1 MTSGGPT
8 SSNRLRAAIGP
19 VLWTLAL
26 AAIVLRRPALFG
38 ASAQTLSLFTLYLAF
53 YVVVPGVLL
62 FRCLRRD
69 GDWLMALGMGWTFGF
84 AAQAIAYVALKIAR
98 LDALFPYFAAVNVP
112 LAWLAWRTRGTKSA
126 TGAPSSGRA
135 QPIAAV
141 LLLAVIALAI
151 QRLNLYPIQPLHWFP
166 HPDLLFHAGN
176 AAELANHFPLFDP
189 RFAGDRLT
197 YHFFSYAF
205 AAGAHQVAGIPALD
219 FLGCVGAPAMIALL
233 AIQVFNAGRVFSARA
248 AGGLLAAALVVF
260 QADFGYDPSAFRTAF
275 NNLFNHGIYNSVTTC
290 PGLVLV
296 AAIAIELWCW
306 FRAERVTRGSVLALF
321 ALGLTASGVKGS
333 VMPVVVAGA
342 FAALVFTWVRDKPQR
357 GRASSALLLLGLSA
371 VPMTAYLSL
380 APDSYAS
387 TMFHFAPALVVETS
401 SSFPWIAERLGF
413 APASAPTWLALAL
426 TPVWIA
432 GYLALIGFAVI
443 SVPRARRRA
452 WSAPEYALLGVAAS
466 GLLLAWA
473 LAAPGQSQLF
483 FLDNGQ
489 LALAILASASVLL
502 CKPTR
507 IARVAALLVALA
519 LATPL
524 ALGTWHDVTLQL
536 ERDRNAREARPPPTQ
551 AALETIAWLREHTP
565 TDAIL
570 VRRKPDLLLSA
581 FAERRSFYETELHR
595 PEHHVWGWEKSNG
608 SPYVVNEPSPAGV
621 ERDRLQ
627 RRFLDDPSAATLRE
641 LRAAILRDAPIYVIY
656 DQFEGRYNARKQI
669 FVAARPL
676 DPRTLPANTEML
688 ALEYESRTARVY
700 RVRAP

>member
-1 MTSGGPT
+1 MTSSG
-8 SSNRLRAAIGP
+8 SVSRASLRAAIGP

-26 AAIVLRRPALFG
+26 VAIVLRRPALFG
-38 ASAQTLSLFTLYLAF
+38 ASAQSLALFTLYLAF
-53 YVVVPGVLL
+53 YVVVPGVLAY
-62 FRCLRRD
+62 RCLRRG
-69 GDWLMALGMGWTFGF
+69 GDWLMTLGIGWTFGF
-84 AAQAIAYVALKIAR
+84 ALQAIAYVALKIAR
-98 LDALFPYFAAVNVP
+98 LDALFPFFAAVNVP
-112 LAWLAWRTRGTKSA
+112 LAWLAWRARGEEHASE
-126 TGAPSSGRA
+126 APSSGRVH
-135 QPIAAV
+135 PIAATV
-141 LLLAVIALAI
+141 LLAVIALAI

-176 AAELANHFPLFDP
+176 AAELAHHFPLFDP

-205 AAGAHQVAGIPALD
+205 SAGAHQVAGIPALD
-219 FLGCVGAPAMIALL
+219 FLGCIGAPVMIALL

-260 QADFGYDPSAFRTAF
+260 QTDFGYDPSAFRTAF
-275 NNLFNHGIYNSVTTC
+275 NNMFNHGVYNSVTTC

-296 AAIAIELWCW
+296 AAIAIELRRW
-306 FRAERVTRGSVLALF
+306 FQVERVTRGAALVLLALGF
-321 ALGLTASGVKGS
+321 TASGVKGS

-342 FAALVFTWVRDKPQR
+342 CAALVFTSLRDKSQR
-357 GRASSALLLLGLSA
+357 GRALSALLLLGFSA

-413 APASAPTWLALAL
+413 ASSNAPKWLAFAL
-426 TPVWIA
+426 TPLWIA
-432 GYLALIGFAVI
+432 GYLALIGFAVLCV
-443 SVPRARRRA
+443 SRERRRA
-452 WSAPEYALLGVAAS
+452 WSAPEYALLGVAAA

-489 LALAILASASVLL
+489 LALAILASGSVIL
-502 CKPTR
+502 CKPTKLV
-507 IARVAALLVALA
+507 RVAALVVAIA

-524 ALGTWHDVTLQL
+524 ALGTWQDIALQF
-536 ERDRNAREARPPPTQ
+536 ERDRNAREPRPPPTQ

-595 PEHHVWGWEKSNG
+595 PQHHVWGWEKSNG
-608 SPYVVNEPSPAGV
+608 SPYVVNEPSPVGV

-627 RRFLDDPSAATLRE
+627 RRFMDDPSAANLRE
-641 LRAAILRDAPIYVIY
+641 LRAAVGRDAPIYVIY
-656 DQFEGRYNARKQI
+656 DQFEGRYNLRKQI

-676 DPRTLPANTEML
+676 DVSSIPANTSL
-688 ALEYESRTARVY
+688 LSLEYESRTARVY
-700 RVRAP
+700 RVREP

>member
-1 MTSGGPT
+1 MTSSGPT
-8 SSNRLRAAIGP
+8 SRDRVRAAIGP
-19 VLWTLAL
+19 VIWIIAIL
-26 AAIVLRRPALFG
+26 AIVLRRPVLFG
-38 ASAQTLSLFTLYLAF
+38 ASAASLSLFTLYLAF
-53 YVVVPGVLL
+53 YVVVPGVLAYL
-62 FRCLRRD
+62 CLRRRD
-69 GDWLMALGMGWTFGF
+69 DWLTTLGMGWTLGF
-84 AAQAIAYVALKIAR
+84 AAQALVYVGLKIAR

-112 LAWLAWRTRGTKSA
+112 LAWLAWRARGSESA
-126 TGAPSSGRA
+126 IAAPANGHVH
-135 QPIAAV
+135 PIAAV

-176 AAELANHFPLFDP
+176 AAELANNFPLFDP

-233 AIQVFNAGRVFSARA
+233 ALQVFNAGRLFSARA

-260 QADFGYDPSAFRTAF
+260 QTDFGYDPSAFRTAF
-275 NNLFNHGIYNSVTTC
+275 NNMFNHGVYNSVTTC

-296 AAIAIELWCW
+296 AAIAIELWRW
-306 FRAERVTRGSVLALF
+306 FRVERVTRGAALVLF
-321 ALGLTASGVKGS
+321 VLGFTASGVKGS

-342 FAALVFTWVRDKPQR
+342 FAALVFTWARDKPQR
-357 GRASSALLLLGLSA
+357 GRALSALLLLGCSA

-413 APASAPTWLALAL
+413 ASGAAPKWLALAL
-426 TPVWIA
+426 TPLWIA
-432 GYLALIGFAVI
+432 GYLALIGFAVLT
-443 SVPRARRRA
+443 VPRARRST
-452 WSAPEYALLGVAAS
+452 WGAPEYALLGVAAS

-489 LALAILASASVLL
+489 LALAILASGSVLL
-502 CKPTR
+502 CKPARITR
-507 IARVAALLVALA
+507 IAALAVAIA

-524 ALGTWHDVTLQL
+524 ATGTWQDVALQL
-536 ERDRNAREARPPPTQ
+536 ERDRNAREPRPPPTQ

-581 FAERRSFYETELHR
+581 FAERRCFYETELHR
-595 PEHHVWGWEKSNG
+595 PQHHVWGWEKSGG
-608 SPYVVNEPSPAGV
+608 SPYVVNEPSPVGV

-627 RRFLDDPSAATLRE
+627 RRFMDDPSADTLRE
-641 LRAAILRDAPIYVIY
+641 LRAAALRDAPIYVIY
-656 DQFEGRYNARKQI
+656 DQFEGRYNARRQI

-676 DPRTLPANTEML
+676 DTRSIPANTSLLE
-688 ALEYESRTARVY
+688 LEYESRTARVY
-700 RVRAP
+700 RVREP